1 MASAGSAAAS
11 LEHEYDA
18 YLASIGH
25 EMQAVAADAHKPGTP
40 GAEARARL
48 ARLEQARTDF
58 CLRAA
63 PILARCY
70 QGVGSRQALYEELAT
85 LTANVEAIARI
96 HEARIRREEALAAAS
111 RGPNDRK
118 RRRRELPWS
127 RDDILCHRPG
137 CDGVM
142 LVLRSA
148 EIVCEA
154 CGYMRE
160 FNEVSTAGLAFN
172 ERAPVSESSYSK
184 QTHLAEL
191 LQNVQGRERTEV
203 PSEVVDAVRAELRK
217 FRQLDRPEKI
227 TALVVRGH
235 LRRIKQARWYDH
247 AQQIAMTASGNR
259 CPRVVLP
266 PELERDLHAA
276 FARIIVPFQRAIR
289 GFKRSNMLAYS
300 YYVIKRC
307 ELNGFAR
314 YKKHFRLLKNQAKI
328 AQCDRWWKSICQDL
342 GWPFKPTV

>member
-1 MASAGSAAAS
+1 
-11 LEHEYDA
+11 
-18 YLASIGH
+18 
-25 EMQAVAADAHKPGTP
+25 
-40 GAEARARL
+40 
-48 ARLEQARTDF
+48 
-58 CLRAA
+58 
-63 PILARCY
+63 
-70 QGVGSRQALYEELAT
+70 
-85 LTANVEAIARI
+85 
-96 HEARIRREEALAAAS
+96 
-111 RGPNDRK
+111 
-118 RRRRELPWS
+118 
-127 RDDILCHRPG
+127 
-137 CDGVM
+137 M
-142 LVLRSA
+142 LVMKTA
-148 EIVCEA
+148 EIVCQS
-154 CGYMRE
+154 CGVVRE
-160 FNEVSTAGLAFN
+160 FNENSAAGLAFN

-203 PSEVVDAVRAELRK
+203 PSEVVDAVRTELRK

-259 CPRVVLP
+259 CPRVELP

-328 AQCDRWWKSICQDL
+328 AQCDRWWKSICQEL